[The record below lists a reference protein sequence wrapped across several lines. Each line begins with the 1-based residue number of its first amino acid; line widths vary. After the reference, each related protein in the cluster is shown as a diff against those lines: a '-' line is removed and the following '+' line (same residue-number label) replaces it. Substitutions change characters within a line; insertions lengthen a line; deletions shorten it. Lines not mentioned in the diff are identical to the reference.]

1 MTTAGAMTALTSR
14 DDPLAP
20 LIQGALDRD
29 PTALRN
35 LLDAVAPDVLRVV
48 QLLVGAGAADA
59 DDLTQEALLGLLR
72 ALPDYRGECSVRRYA
87 RRIAARVAMTSRR
100 RAARK
105 AAHHERFLER
115 DAREPAIAPAA
126 SGLAERRRA
135 AMRELLVELPEAQ
148 AEALVLRVVL
158 GHSVAEI
165 ADATSAPLNTVRSRL
180 RLAKDAL
187 RRRITDDPTLRELLE
202 VPT

>member
-72 ALPDYRGECSVRRYA
+72 ALRFAGRTCARCTRLDSPGARG
-87 RRIAARVAMTSRR
+87 AAR
-100 RAARK
+100 
-105 AAHHERFLER
+105 
-115 DAREPAIAPAA
+115 
-126 SGLAERRRA
+126 G
-135 AMRELLVELPEAQ
+135 
-148 AEALVLRVVL
+148 
-158 GHSVAEI
+158 
-165 ADATSAPLNTVRSRL
+165 APLG
-180 RLAKDAL
+180 
-187 RRRITDDPTLRELLE
+187 
-202 VPT
+202 